1 MKNSIHQL
9 TDKIKNYREKTNK
22 GYVLILTV
30 LVISAASL
38 VITLSL
44 SKLLIDKLILQSSL
58 EESSSALAVAESCSE
73 EGLEKLRNAWQ
84 NYSNLSL
91 SIDGNLCTINITTN
105 IVQATLT
112 SSGTSGN
119 YTKRINLIVD
129 RNLQVISWNQL

>member
-1 MKNSIHQL
+1 MLHKILKYKN
-9 TDKIKNYREKTNK
+9 KK

-38 VITLSL
+38 IIVLSL

-58 EESSSALAVAESCSE
+58 KESSSALAVAESCNE

-91 SIDGNLCTINITTN
+91 SIDGNLCTINITAN
-105 IVQATLT
+105 PVQATLS

-129 RNLQVISWNQL
+129 RNLQVVSWNQL